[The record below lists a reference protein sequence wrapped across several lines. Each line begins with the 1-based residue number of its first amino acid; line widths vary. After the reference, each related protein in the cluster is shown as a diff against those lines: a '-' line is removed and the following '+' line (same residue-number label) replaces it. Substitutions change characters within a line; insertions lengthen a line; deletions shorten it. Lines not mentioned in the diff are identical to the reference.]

1 MVSDYKRTEVYNAP
15 EAARPKHM
23 FVWLCD
29 KLAASGKAPES
40 ILDVGAAT
48 GDFLRYAASR
58 FPGAAC
64 EGLEYDQ
71 ELVRI
76 GSSKDTTIKLRHGD
90 ANNMDA
96 VKDHAYDAVFLTGT
110 HSIFDDFR
118 PAFTECIRVT
128 RAGGRVFITGLFND
142 FPVDAR
148 IHWRYAERFEDDWH
162 PGYNLFS
169 KASIAAFIGMQLRVE
184 VHTFEKFVLPFDLEP
199 KQDPIRSWTETNDS
213 GERGFRNGIMPLNL
227 ELLTL
232 TIKSRTGVEP

>member
-1 MVSDYKRTEVYNAP
+1 MVSDYKRTEVYSGP
-15 EAARPKHM
+15 EAAQPKHM

-29 KLAASGKAPES
+29 RLAASGTPPAR

-58 FPGAAC
+58 FPDARC
-64 EGLEYDQ
+64 EGLEYDP

-76 GSSKDTTIKLRHGD
+76 GTGKGLRLHHGD
-90 ANNMDA
+90 ANAMEDLPNGA
-96 VKDHAYDAVFLTGT
+96 FDAVFLTGT
-110 HSIFDDFR
+110 HSIFEDFR
-118 PAFTECIRVT
+118 PSFAECIRVA
-128 RAGGRVFITGLFND
+128 RGGGRVFVTGLFND
-142 FPVDAR
+142 YPVDAR

-169 KASIAAFIGMQLRVE
+169 KASIAAFLAKQPRVE
-184 VHTFEKFVLPFDLEP
+184 AHTFEKFVLPFDLAP
-199 KQDPIRSWTETNDS
+199 QDDPIRSWTETGSS

-232 TIKSRTGVEP
+232 TLTPEDRTER

>member
-1 MVSDYKRTEVYNAP
+1 MVSDYKRTEVYSGP
-15 EAARPKHM
+15 EASKPKHM

-29 KLAASGKAPES
+29 KLTATGAAPDR

-76 GSSKDTTIKLRHGD
+76 GSGKDAAIKLHHGD
-90 ANNMDA
+90 ANSMDMLE
-96 VKDHAYDAVFLTGT
+96 DNSFDAVFLTGT
-110 HSIFDDFR
+110 HSIFEDFR
-118 PAFTECIRVT
+118 PSFAECVRVA
-128 RAGGRVFITGLFND
+128 RPGGKVLITGLFND
-142 FPVDAR
+142 YPVDAR

-169 KASIAAFIGMQLRVE
+169 KASIAAFLTEQPRVE
-184 VHTFEKFVLPFDLEP
+184 AHSFEKFVLPFDLEP
-199 KQDPIRSWTETNDS
+199 QQDPIRSWTEPGDS

-232 TIKSRTGVEP
+232 TIKSESGVER

>member
-1 MVSDYKRTEVYNAP
+1 MVSDYKRTEVYSGP
-15 EAARPKHM
+15 EAAKPKHM

-29 KLAASGKAPES
+29 KLSATSAAPGS

-71 ELVRI
+71 ELVRL
-76 GSSKDTTIKLRHGD
+76 GNGKDAAIKLHHGD
-90 ANNMDA
+90 ANSMDILD
-96 VKDHAYDAVFLTGT
+96 DHAFDAVFLTGT
-110 HSIFDDFR
+110 HSIFEDFR
-118 PAFTECIRVT
+118 PSFAECIRVA

-142 FPVDAR
+142 YPVDAR

-169 KASIAAFIGMQLRVE
+169 KASIAAFLAEQPRVDA
-184 VHTFEKFVLPFDLEP
+184 HSFEKFVLPFDLEP
-199 KQDPIRSWTETNDS
+199 QQDPIRSWTETSDA

-232 TIKSRTGVEP
+232 TINSGNGADR